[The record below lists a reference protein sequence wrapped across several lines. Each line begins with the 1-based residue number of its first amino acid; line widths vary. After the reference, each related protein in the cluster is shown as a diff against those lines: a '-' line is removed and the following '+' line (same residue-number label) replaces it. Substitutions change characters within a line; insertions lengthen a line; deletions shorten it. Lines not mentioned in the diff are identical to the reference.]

1 MMGAIHYYFVRHGE
15 TTANADNRIQGWAD
29 SPVTRDGMKVV
40 DKAAESLAEIN
51 FHLAYSSDL
60 ERCIETGEDILANQE
75 NPVQLFPLE
84 GFREYNFGGLEDQD
98 IDKVWPKSIAE
109 LVTDMRHNQIP
120 STQFVPLIIE
130 SLVDRDEDGN
140 SEDFVTFWNRIEEA
154 MLEIHDDALEAR
166 METQQDNINVL
177 IVSHDMPIRF
187 FLHEVLAEFDLTE
200 PLDYGHFAHVVYTK
214 GAYELEEFNQL

>member
-1 MMGAIHYYFVRHGE
+1 MGAIHYYFVRHGE

-29 SPVTRDGMKVV
+29 SPVTRVGMRVV
-40 DKAAESLAEIN
+40 DQVADSLSDIH
-51 FHLAYSSDL
+51 FHLAYTSDL
-60 ERCIETGEDILANQE
+60 DRCVETGERILTKQDSDI
-75 NPVQLFPLE
+75 QLFPIE

-98 IDKVWPKSIAE
+98 EEKVWPKSIAQ
-109 LVTDMRHNQIP
+109 LVDEMRINQIP

-140 SEDFVTFWNRIEEA
+140 SEDFITFWNRIEEA

-166 METQQDNINVL
+166 METQQSNINVL

-187 FLHEVLAEFDLTE
+187 FLHEVLAEFDLKE
-200 PLDYGHFAHVVYTK
+200 PLDYGHYAHVVYSK
-214 GAYELEEFNQL
+214 GAYELEAFNEL